1 MTGKIGTSKT
11 GTAKSGAAKTG
22 KPSFGQLGRDQPL
35 HKKVATLISKE
46 IVNGQFLPG
55 DKLPSEHELAQIF
68 EVSRNVVREAIACLR
83 ADGVV
88 ISRQG
93 LGAFVVQP
101 ELRQAIRID
110 AEELQQSGNLRSLF
124 ELRSALEI
132 EAAGLAA
139 IRRTK
144 PLLARIEQ
152 ALGKMT
158 GAEKMLDEGIDAD
171 LDFHRAVAEA
181 AGNEYLVTFLTYL
194 GHQMRETILTARENH
209 GLETVVELTI
219 AEHQRIFEALS
230 AGDPDA
236 ARDAMRTHVK
246 GAAKRLN
253 IDL

>member
-1 MTGKIGTSKT
+1 MTSRTGTSKT
-11 GTAKSGAAKTG
+11 G
-22 KPSFGQLGRDQPL
+22 KPHFGQLGRDQPL

-68 EVSRNVVREAIACLR
+68 DVSRNVVREAIACLR
-83 ADGVV
+83 SDGVV

-124 ELRSALEI
+124 ELRSVLEI

-139 IRRTK
+139 ERRTK
-144 PLLARIEQ
+144 SQLARIEQ
-152 ALGKMT
+152 ALGKMS
-158 GAEKMLDEGIDAD
+158 GAEKLSDAGIDAD

-181 AGNEYLVTFLTYL
+181 AGNDYLVTFLTYL
-194 GHQMRETILTARENH
+194 GHQMRETIVTVREDH
-209 GLETVVELTI
+209 GLEIVVELTI
-219 AEHQRIFEALS
+219 AEHQRIFDALTE
-230 AGDPDA
+230 GDPGA
-236 ARDAMRTHVK
+236 ARDAMRAHIQA
-246 GAAKRLN
+246 AAKRLN
-253 IDL
+253 ISV

>member
-1 MTGKIGTSKT
+1 MTSRTGTSKT
-11 GTAKSGAAKTG
+11 G
-22 KPSFGQLGRDQPL
+22 KPHFGQLGRDQPL

-68 EVSRNVVREAIACLR
+68 NVSRNVVREAIACLR
-83 ADGVV
+83 ADGVL

-124 ELRSALEI
+124 ELRSVLEI

-139 IRRTK
+139 QRCTK
-144 PLLARIEQ
+144 AQLARVEQ
-152 ALGKMT
+152 ALGKMSGT
-158 GAEKMLDEGIDAD
+158 EKLSDAGIDAD

-181 AGNEYLVTFLTYL
+181 AGNDYLVTFLTYL
-194 GHQMRETILTARENH
+194 AHQMRQTILTVRENH
-209 GLETVVELTI
+209 GLEAVVELTI
-219 AEHQRIFEALS
+219 AEHRRIFEALTT
-230 AGDPDA
+230 GDPEA
-236 ARDAMRTHVK
+236 ARDAMRAHIQA
-246 GAAKRLN
+246 AAKRLN
-253 IDL
+253 INV

>member
-1 MTGKIGTSKT
+1 LTSRTGTSKT
-11 GTAKSGAAKTG
+11 G
-22 KPSFGQLGRDQPL
+22 KPHFGQLGRDQPL

-68 EVSRNVVREAIACLR
+68 DVSRNVVREAIACLR

-124 ELRSALEI
+124 ELRSVLEI

-139 IRRTK
+139 ERRTK
-144 PLLARIEQ
+144 SQLARIEQ
-152 ALGKMT
+152 ALGKMS
-158 GAEKMLDEGIDAD
+158 GAEKLSDAGIDAD

-181 AGNEYLVTFLTYL
+181 AGNDYLVTFLTYL
-194 GHQMRETILTARENH
+194 GHQMRETILTVRENH
-209 GLETVVELTI
+209 GLEIVVELTI
-219 AEHQRIFEALS
+219 AEHSRIFDALT

-236 ARDAMRTHVK
+236 ARDAMRAHIQA
-246 GAAKRLN
+246 AAKRLN
-253 IDL
+253 INV

>member
-1 MTGKIGTSKT
+1 M
-11 GTAKSGAAKTG
+11 KSTTG
-22 KPSFGQLGRDQPL
+22 KPRFGQLGRDQPL

-55 DKLPSEHELAQIF
+55 DRLPSEHELAQIF

-110 AEELQQSGNLRSLF
+110 AEELQQSGNLRNLF

-139 IRRTK
+139 IRRDETQM
-144 PLLARIEQ
+144 RRVQQ
-152 ALGKMT
+152 ALAKMT
-158 GAEKMLDEGIDAD
+158 GTEKLSEASIDAD

-181 AGNEYLVTFLTYL
+181 AGNDYLVTFLTYL
-194 GHQMRETILTARENH
+194 VHQMRETIVTVRENH
-209 GLETVVELTI
+209 GLETVVEVTL
-219 AEHQRIFEALS
+219 AEHQRIYEALE
-230 AGDPDA
+230 AGDAEA
-236 ARDAMRTHVK
+236 ARGTMRFHIK
-246 GAAKRLN
+246 NAAKRLN
-253 IDL
+253 IEV

>member
-1 MTGKIGTSKT
+1 MTSRTGTSKT
-11 GTAKSGAAKTG
+11 G
-22 KPSFGQLGRDQPL
+22 KPHFGQLGRDQPL

-68 EVSRNVVREAIACLR
+68 DVSRNVVREAIACLR

-124 ELRSALEI
+124 ELRSVLEI

-139 IRRTK
+139 ERRTK
-144 PLLARIEQ
+144 SQLARIEQ
-152 ALGKMT
+152 ALGKMS
-158 GAEKMLDEGIDAD
+158 GAEKLSDAGIDAD

-181 AGNEYLVTFLTYL
+181 AGNDYLVTFLTYL
-194 GHQMRETILTARENH
+194 GHQMRETILTVRENH
-209 GLETVVELTI
+209 GLEIVVELTI
-219 AEHQRIFEALS
+219 AEHSRIFDALT

-236 ARDAMRTHVK
+236 ARDAMRAHIQA
-246 GAAKRLN
+246 AAKRLN
-253 IDL
+253 INV

>member
-1 MTGKIGTSKT
+1 MTAKT
-11 GTAKSGAAKTG
+11 GTSKSGAAKPG
-22 KPSFGQLGRDQPL
+22 KPRFGQLGRDQPL

-83 ADGVV
+83 SDGVV

-139 IRRTK
+139 KRRTK
-144 PLLARIEQ
+144 PQLARIEQ
-152 ALGKMT
+152 ALSKMT
-158 GAEKMLDEGIDAD
+158 GAEKMLDAGIDAD

-194 GHQMRETILTARENH
+194 GHQMRETILTVRETH

-219 AEHQRIFEALS
+219 AEHQRIFEALT

-236 ARDAMRTHVK
+236 ARNAMRDHI
-246 GAAKRLN
+246 GAAAQRLN
-253 IDL
+253 IEL

>member
-1 MTGKIGTSKT
+1 MTSKT
-11 GTAKSGAAKTG
+11 G
-22 KPSFGQLGRDQPL
+22 KPHFGQLGRDQPL

-55 DKLPSEHELAQIF
+55 DRLPSEHELAQIF

-139 IRRTK
+139 KRGTE
-144 PLLARIEQ
+144 PQLARIKQ
-152 ALGKMT
+152 ALTKMT
-158 GAEKMLDEGIDAD
+158 GTEKWSDAGIDAD

-181 AGNEYLVTFLTYL
+181 AGNDYLVTFLTYL
-194 GHQMRETILTARENH
+194 VHQMRETIITVRENH
-209 GLETVVELTI
+209 GLEAVVRITI
-219 AEHQRIFEALS
+219 AEHQRIYEALATGEAEAS
-230 AGDPDA
+230 
-236 ARDAMRTHVK
+236 RDAMRAHIR

-253 IDL
+253 IDV